1 MNKKIVII
9 AGLILFAIA
18 CCLLLLWN
26 KPVSLPSNPHP
37 SPHTVKGIRKQ
48 LNKSEN
54 YYQQQIKMLRQTAH
68 KTESKLAATRQALN
82 AARATNKLLIK
93 QAAAEIN
100 NPVTDSSNSLPETLN
115 QLALNDKIKDSV
127 CDAALLVQGQLL
139 ENRDSVISIMERQY
153 RSTAKTLD
161 ETLQVQQFTYRQMKK
176 EKRRKVIWKLVAFT
190 AGTLL
195 LTGH

>member
-153 RSTAKTLD
+153 SSTAKTLD

-195 LTGH
+195 LTCH

>member
-1 MNKKIVII
+1 MNKKIVVI

-93 QAAAEIN
+93 QAATEIN

-115 QLALNDKIKDSV
+115 QLALNDKIKDSI

-153 RSTAKTLD
+153 SSTAKTLD

-195 LTGH
+195 LTCH

>member
-9 AGLILFAIA
+9 AGLILFVIA

-161 ETLQVQQFTYRQMKK
+161 ETLQVQQFTYQQMKK

-195 LTGH
+195 LTRH

>member
-93 QAAAEIN
+93 QAAAEIY

-115 QLALNDKIKDSV
+115 QLALNDKIKDSI

-139 ENRDSVISIMERQY
+139 ANRDSVISIMERQY
-153 RSTAKTLD
+153 SSTAKTLD

-195 LTGH
+195 LTRH

>member
-93 QAAAEIN
+93 QAAAEIY

-153 RSTAKTLD
+153 SSTAKTLD

-195 LTGH
+195 LTRH